1 MVRAASPRSADM
13 RHVFTGD
20 VIRSFTFMTHLRY
33 RGPAGFRHDAESLT
47 AVRRSSPQAAL
58 ERRIAEKTCKL
69 AAVEMA
75 EWILRIV
82 CVAAARAGRRRCPW
96 LALPGR
102 KTPAVAAARKILRVR
117 SYPVQPLQRPAPR
130 SSANDRCDSTT
141 RHVTNH
147 RRGHRAGDPV
157 RRGVRWTAARVTDAA
172 AGRGSTGDRLH
183 PAGRG
188 RPRTQ
193 GIGRRA
199 GRRPQRGAA
208 AVAE

>member
-33 RGPAGFRHDAESLT
+33 RGPAGFRHDAEPLT
-47 AVRRSSPQAAL
+47 AVRRSSPRAAL

-96 LALPGR
+96 LALPGAENACSR
-102 KTPAVAAARKILRVR
+102 RGAKDSAR
-117 SYPVQPLQRPAPR
+117 PVL
-130 SSANDRCDSTT
+130 SSA
-141 RHVTNH
+141 
-147 RRGHRAGDPV
+147 AL
-157 RRGVRWTAARVTDAA
+157 AATSAA
-172 AGRGSTGDRLH
+172 E
-183 PAGRG
+183 
-188 RPRTQ
+188 Q
-193 GIGRRA
+193 CK
-199 GRRPQRGAA
+199 
-208 AVAE
+208 